1 MTALN
6 FEPGELPPEAEEL
19 RMEVREF
26 LADAMKTVSV
36 EQRARNWTAWNPEF
50 SQKLGAKGWIGIT

>member
-36 EQRARNWTAWNPEF
+36 E
-50 SQKLGAKGWIGIT
+50 